1 MGCQGT
7 VSRVCAMP
15 WQIGEAGLTF
25 DPKSV
30 DEIAATLEKLWSDV
44 DLGKT
49 LAEKGK
55 ERAEYF
61 SQERF
66 NERFQK
72 AIAKALG
79 SK

>member
-1 MGCQGT
+1 MK
-7 VSRVCAMP
+7 RLMP
-15 WQIGEAGLTF
+15 WQVGEAGLTF

-30 DEIAATLEKLWSDV
+30 DEIATTLEKLWTDD
-44 DLGKT
+44 DLCKT

-55 ERAEYF
+55 ERAKYF

-72 AIAKALG
+72 AIAKALE

>member
-7 VSRVCAMP
+7 VSRECAML

-25 DPKSV
+25 VPKSV
-30 DEIAATLEKLWSDV
+30 DEIADALEKLWKD
-44 DLGKT
+44 DELCKT

-55 ERAEYF
+55 ERAKYF

-72 AIAKALG
+72 AIAKALD

>member
-1 MGCQGT
+1 MK
-7 VSRVCAMP
+7 RIMP
-15 WQIGEAGLTF
+15 WHAGEEGLSF

-30 DEIAATLEKLWSDV
+30 DEIADTLEKLWLDD
-44 DLGKT
+44 DLCKI

-55 ERAEYF
+55 ERAKYF
-61 SQERF
+61 SQEKF

-72 AIAKALG
+72 VIVKALE